1 MVTHFKERDSEKIK
15 FWCHRLEQNNLL
27 ELLFKGTERKREWKR
42 KSIGG
47 IEKKVV
53 VKKKEKRKGVKKK
66 GGREKKIDKEV
77 KIKKLSD
84 CT

>member
-53 VKKKEKRKGVKKK
+53 VKKKGKKERGEKEGWERKKD
-66 GGREKKIDKEV
+66 R
-77 KIKKLSD
+77 
-84 CT
+84 